1 MAELLSAPTVTV
13 AVDEIF
19 FSLQGEGLELGRPHL
34 FLRLGGCP
42 LRCDYCDTP
51 RSWKAQAQAEIHG
64 REDTRHIDNPVS
76 SSSLQQMLQEVLA
89 EHGASAHNTMLSVT
103 GGEPL
108 LHTEFLQRW
117 LPHWPGRVLLE
128 TAGIYAQRLATLLPE
143 IDLLSLDWK
152 LPSNLTQGQHL
163 TEAEA
168 CLRAAVA
175 SNTPTQLKIVVEE
188 STSDVALEQALRSA
202 AATAPGTT
210 VLLQPVTLIPGGP
223 RPPAAERL
231 LDWVLAYQKLPLD
244 MRVMPQMHPLL
255 GLR

>member
-51 RSWKAQAQAEIHG
+51 RSWKVQAQVEIHG
-64 REDTRHIDNPVS
+64 RAGTRQIDNSVS
-76 SSSLQQMLQEVLA
+76 SSTLHQMLHGVLE

-108 LHTEFLQRW
+108 LQADFLKAW

-128 TAGIYAQRLATLLPE
+128 TAGVYADRLAALLPE

-152 LPSNLTQGQHL
+152 LPSNLEQGQHL
-163 TEAEA
+163 VEAEA

-175 SNTPTQLKIVVEE
+175 ANTPTQLKIVVDE
-188 STSDVALEQALRSA
+188 STPDDELAQALRGA
-202 AATAPGTT
+202 AAIAPEMT
-210 VLLQPVTLIPGGP
+210 VLLQPVTHIPGGP

-231 LDWVLAYQKLPLD
+231 LEWVLAYQELPLD

>member
-19 FSLQGEGLELGRPHL
+19 FSLQGEGMELGRPHL

-51 RSWKAQAQAEIHG
+51 RSWKAQDQAQIHG
-64 REDTRHIDNPVS
+64 RDGTRQMTNPVS
-76 SSSLQQMLQEVLA
+76 SSSLQEILQSVLA
-89 EHGASAHNTMLSVT
+89 EHGADAHSTMLSVT

-108 LHTEFLQRW
+108 LHAAFLQSW
-117 LPHWPGRVLLE
+117 LPQWPGRVLLE
-128 TAGIYAQRLATLLPE
+128 TAGVYAHRLATLLPE

-152 LPSNLTQGQHL
+152 LPRNLLQGQPL
-163 TEAEA
+163 TEPEA
-168 CLRAAVA
+168 CLEAAVA
-175 SNTPTQLKIVVEE
+175 AKTPTQLKIVVDE
-188 STSDVALEQALRSA
+188 STADAELAHALGRA
-202 AATAPGTT
+202 AEIAPETT
-210 VLLQPVTLIPGGP
+210 VLLQPVTHLPGGP

-231 LDWVLAYQKLPLD
+231 LAWILAYQKLPLD